1 MRNAILPLKQDTID
15 RIAAGE
21 VVERPASVMKELVEN
36 AIDAEST
43 AISVEIEGG
52 GIDLLRITD
61 NGMGIPYDQVQ
72 TAFLRH
78 TTSKIRTA
86 EDLMTVQS
94 LGFRGEALS
103 SISAVSRVELFT
115 KTEEEMVGS
124 HYQIEGSKEICFEE
138 IGTPKGTTFLIRS
151 LFYNTP
157 ARRKFLKS
165 PMTEGNYIRDILEK
179 LALSHP
185 EISFKFRQNRQD
197 KFQTPGNGS
206 LKDTIY
212 SLYGREVAG
221 HLIPVDYVQGDLQ
234 LKGFLGESILNRGNR
249 SMEIFY
255 VNGRYVKSSILS
267 KAVEQGASGF
277 VMQHQYPMCILFLD
291 YGGQEVDVNVHP
303 TKQDVRFTDE
313 PYTFDQV
320 ATAIHEALVKRE
332 DIREQELAGQQAKS
346 FAPPKR
352 EEKRTPMPEPF
363 QKERLA
369 AMKEAIVASIH
380 KDTPYERQYSYR
392 QKESLVKEET
402 SSYDPSPAVEEE
414 VYVEEDPAPKEVA
427 LMDARKG
434 SYEQMGFLSEEAK
447 QSHRLIG
454 QVFETYWLI
463 EYKDCLYMVD
473 QHAAHEKVLY
483 ERTMA
488 RLKHQEM
495 TTQMVSPPV
504 IVSLSTA
511 EEEALLRH
519 MEEFTTL
526 GFEIENFGGREYAIK
541 GVPGNLFSIDPKAL
555 FTDIISN
562 ADTWANEKT
571 SQLVME
577 KVASM
582 SCKAAI
588 KGNMKMSPQ
597 EMEALFDEMMT
608 LEEPYHCP
616 HGRPTIISFTRNDLD
631 KKFKRIVD

>member
-36 AIDAEST
+36 AIDAEAS

-61 NGMGIPYDQVQ
+61 NGIGIPYDEVR

-103 SISAVSRVELFT
+103 SISAVARVELFT
-115 KTEEEMVGS
+115 KTADEMVGT
-124 HYQIEGSKEICFEE
+124 HYQIEGSKEIALEE
-138 IGTPKGTTFLIRS
+138 IGTPNGTTFLIRS

-212 SLYGREVAG
+212 ALYGKDVAT
-221 HLIPVDYVQGDLQ
+221 HLIPVSFVQGDLQ
-234 LKGFLGESILNRGNR
+234 LKGFIGESVLNRGNR

-255 VNGRYVKSSILS
+255 VNGRYVKSSVLS
-267 KAVEQGASGF
+267 KAVEQGAVGY
-277 VMQHQYPMCILFLD
+277 VMQHQYPLCILFLD
-291 YGGQEVDVNVHP
+291 YFGQEVDVNVHP

-313 PYTFDQV
+313 PYTFEKVSQ
-320 ATAIHEALVKRE
+320 AIHEAFAGRE
-332 DIREQELAGQQAKS
+332 DIREQELSKKQEKA
-346 FAPPKR
+346 FEPVLP
-352 EEKRTPMPEPF
+352 EEKSEPMPEPF
-363 QKERLA
+363 QADRLM

-380 KDTPYERQYSYR
+380 KDTPYERQYTYR
-392 QKESLVKEET
+392 QKDLAVKEDVKDFTET
-402 SSYDPSPAVEEE
+402 AVDEPDEDEPVAVVEER
-414 VYVEEDPAPKEVA
+414 Y
-427 LMDARKG
+427 G
-434 SYEQMGFLSEEAK
+434 NYEQMGFLSEESK
-447 QSHRLIG
+447 KTHRLIG
-454 QVFETYWLI
+454 QVFETYWMI
-463 EYKDCLYMVD
+463 EYGDNLYMVD

-483 ERTMA
+483 ERTMK
-488 RLKHQEM
+488 RLRHQEM

-504 IVSLSTA
+504 VVSLSSK
-511 EEEALLRH
+511 EEEALKRH
-519 MEEFTTL
+519 MDVFTSL
-526 GFEIENFGGREYAIK
+526 GYEIENFGGREYALK

-562 ADTWANEKT
+562 ADNWANEKT
-571 SQLVME
+571 SQLVLE

-588 KGNMKMSPQ
+588 KGNMKISAQ

-608 LEEPYHCP
+608 LDEPYHCP
-616 HGRPTIISFTRNDLD
+616 HGRPTIISFSRTDLD
-631 KKFKRIVD
+631 KKFKRIVN

>member
-36 AIDAEST
+36 AIDAEAS

-61 NGMGIPYDQVQ
+61 NGSGIPYDEVR

-103 SISAVSRVELFT
+103 SISAVARVELFT
-115 KTEEEMVGS
+115 KTADEMVGT
-124 HYQIEGSKEICFEE
+124 HYQIEGSKEIALEE
-138 IGTPKGTTFLIRS
+138 IGTPNGTTFLIRS

-212 SLYGREVAG
+212 ALYGKDVAT
-221 HLIPVDYVQGDLQ
+221 HLIPVSFVQGDLQ
-234 LKGFLGESILNRGNR
+234 LKGFIGESVLNRGNR

-255 VNGRYVKSSILS
+255 VNGRYVKSSVLS
-267 KAVEQGASGF
+267 KAVEQGAVGY
-277 VMQHQYPMCILFLD
+277 VMQHQYPLCILFLD
-291 YGGQEVDVNVHP
+291 YFGQEVDVNVHP

-313 PYTFDQV
+313 PYTFEKVSQ
-320 ATAIHEALVKRE
+320 AIHEAFAGRE
-332 DIREQELAGQQAKS
+332 DIREQELSQKQEKA
-346 FAPPKR
+346 FEPVLP
-352 EEKRTPMPEPF
+352 EEKSEPMPEPF
-363 QKERLA
+363 QADRLM

-380 KDTPYERQYSYR
+380 KDTPYERQYTYR
-392 QKESLVKEET
+392 QKDLAVKEDVEDFAET
-402 SSYDPSPAVEEE
+402 AVDEPDEDEPVAVVEER
-414 VYVEEDPAPKEVA
+414 Y
-427 LMDARKG
+427 G
-434 SYEQMGFLSEEAK
+434 NYEQMGFLSEESK
-447 QSHRLIG
+447 KTHRLIG
-454 QVFETYWLI
+454 QVFETYWMI
-463 EYKDCLYMVD
+463 EYGDSLYIVD

-483 ERTMA
+483 ERTMK
-488 RLKHQEM
+488 RLRHQEM

-504 IVSLSTA
+504 VVSLSLK
-511 EEEALLRH
+511 EEEALKRH
-519 MEEFTTL
+519 MDVFTSL
-526 GFEIENFGGREYAIK
+526 GYEIENFGGREYALK

-571 SQLVME
+571 SQLVLE

-588 KGNMKMSPQ
+588 KGNMKISAQ

-608 LEEPYHCP
+608 LDEPYHCP
-616 HGRPTIISFTRNDLD
+616 HGRPTIISFSRTDLD
-631 KKFKRIVD
+631 KKFKRIVN